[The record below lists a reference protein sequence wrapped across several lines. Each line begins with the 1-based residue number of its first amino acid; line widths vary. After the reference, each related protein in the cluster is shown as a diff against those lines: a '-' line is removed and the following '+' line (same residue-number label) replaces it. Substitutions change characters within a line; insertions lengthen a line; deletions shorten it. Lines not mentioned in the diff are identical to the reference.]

1 MAEVQQPLAPVGLP
15 KVKLPEPDAAIAL
28 KPAGN
33 AAGSSAPGS
42 PIKTR
47 LIMIA
52 IAVAAVLAGGRM
64 WWRSHYFEETENAY
78 LEGNVSLVSPRVAGT
93 VTRMLAKDNQRVR
106 AGDLLVELD
115 RADHQIKVDQIQAQI
130 LEIEAR
136 IKQVDAQTEQSQAE
150 TASAEAHVARAAA
163 QSNRAHA
170 DALRYTSMYTEDMRA
185 ISRQELDAALATRDS
200 TASEWRAEKEQVL
213 AVKAKTASIFSAKAT
228 LLAQKK
234 ILLVQ
239 LQDAHLQLGYNSI
252 RAPVDGR
259 IGRKNVE
266 VGARVQ
272 PGQQI
277 LAIVQDGV
285 WVTANFKETQLA
297 GLAPAQQV
305 SIRIDAIPGAHF
317 TGRVDSFSPA
327 SGAHFSL
334 LPPDNATGNFTKI
347 TQRIPVKILIA
358 PDALTQFSDRLAPGM
373 SAVVEIDLRQGQPEG
388 KPTGVAAR

>member
-1 MAEVQQPLAPVGLP
+1 MAEVQQAPVSVGP
-15 KVKLPEPDAAIAL
+15 HKAKLHEPDAVAAV
-28 KPAGN
+28 KPVGN
-33 AAGSSAPGS
+33 AAGASV
-42 PIKTR
+42 KNR
-47 LIMIA
+47 LIWIGLA
-52 IAVAAVLAGGRM
+52 IAAVLVAGRM

-93 VTRMLAKDNQRVR
+93 VTRMHVKDNQRVR

-130 LEIEAR
+130 AEVDAR
-136 IKQVDAQTEQSQAE
+136 IKQVEAQIEQSQAE
-150 TASAEAHVARAAA
+150 LASAEAHVARAAA
-163 QSNRAHA
+163 QSNRAQA

-185 ISRQELDAALATRDS
+185 VSRQELDAAIAARDS

-213 AVKAKTASIFSAKAT
+213 AVKAKTASIFSSRAT

-239 LQDAHLQLGYNSI
+239 LQDAQLQLGYNTI
-252 RAPVDGR
+252 HAPVDGR
-259 IGRKNVE
+259 IGKKNVE
-266 VGARVQ
+266 VGARIQ

-297 GLAPAQQV
+297 GLVPAQEA
-305 SIRIDAIPGAHF
+305 SIRIDAIPGVHF
-317 TGRVDSFSPA
+317 TGHVDSFSPA
-327 SGAHFSL
+327 SGAHFAL

-347 TQRIPVKILIA
+347 TQRIPVKILLA
-358 PDALTQFSDRLAPGM
+358 PDVLRQFSERLAPGM
-373 SAVVEIDLRQGQPEG
+373 SAVVEIDLRQGQPAA